1 MILWRNTENY
11 HFYHFDSDPR
21 FPPFLLYV
29 RWKSWVTFVR
39 RCFRD
44 ANPVLETFPV
54 EQIIRVVFNNYQQ
67 FSIKSYIVDIYKN
80 RLPEA
85 VIIDSQKYTF
95 YGKNITFYPFNT
107 NPRFSLFHIMSSADL
122 VLFCTEMFP

>member
-11 HFYHFDSDPR
+11 PVLHMYHFYSDPR

-44 ANPVLETFPV
+44 GRVG
-54 EQIIRVVFNNYQQ
+54 EQNDKAPRLYYF
-67 FSIKSYIVDIYKN
+67 FHALAEHGIYPSHK
-80 RLPEA
+80 
-85 VIIDSQKYTF
+85 
-95 YGKNITFYPFNT
+95 
-107 NPRFSLFHIMSSADL
+107 
-122 VLFCTEMFP
+122 C